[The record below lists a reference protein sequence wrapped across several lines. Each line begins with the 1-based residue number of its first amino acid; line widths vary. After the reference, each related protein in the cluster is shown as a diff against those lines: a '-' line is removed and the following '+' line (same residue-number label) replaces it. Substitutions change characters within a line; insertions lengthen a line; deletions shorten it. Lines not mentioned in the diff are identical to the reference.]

1 MALRRLVANR
11 VLANASISEV
21 KIAPEELTS
30 NVILD
35 NSINV
40 SKLQIATFSEYDVTL
55 NSITINGG
63 AFSISNDGAIT
74 SNNYSITSDGVIS
87 GNGIGISDIQVANVT
102 GLTTQNV
109 PEHSSNLYFTE
120 TRARDSLSAGANIT
134 YDNTTGTVS
143 VTDFTGDARGAIG
156 AGPGITYNPATGVIT
171 VDEAYYVANV
181 FALSANDYVSML
193 IYGQP

>member
-35 NSINV
+35 NSINAV
-40 SKLQIATFSEYDVTL
+40 KLNIASFSNYDVTL
-55 NSITINGG
+55 KNLTVNGVM
-63 AFSISNDGAIT
+63 
-74 SNNYSITSDGVIS
+74 Y
-87 GNGIGISDIQVANVT
+87 GNGYGLTDIQVANVT

-109 PEHSSNLYFTE
+109 PEHSDNLYFTE

-134 YDNTTGTVS
+134 YNNVTGEIA

-171 VDEAYYVANV
+171 VDQSAFVANI
-181 FALSANDYVSML
+181 FALSSNDFISML
-193 IYGQP
+193 VYGQP